1 LFLSLVKESFA
12 VHGSQKQN
20 QMQITRSVVP
30 AATLSLILAAPF
42 CVAAPEQPHVT
53 SEQVTRAVQELEKL
67 AQQKIEENAVPGLA
81 IAVVFQDKVVYA
93 KGFGVRD
100 VNTKA
105 RVDADTVFQLASVS
119 KPIGSTVV
127 AELVG
132 EGKINWD
139 SKLNALDPTFEMF
152 DPWVTREITV
162 RDMYAHRSG
171 LPDHAGDLLE
181 DLGFTRA
188 EILFRLRYQRPDSS
202 FRSHYAYTNFGM
214 TEGAVAAAKA
224 YGQEWEALCHEK
236 LYKPLGMTS
245 TSSRYVDFVARKN
258 KALGRVLVNGKW
270 EQKFKRDP
278 DAQSPTGGVS
288 SSVNDV
294 AKWIRLQLANGK
306 FDGKQIV
313 SEKPLAETHH
323 PHMLTGYNPFTN
335 MPTFYGL
342 GWNVSYDQQGRLR
355 LNHSGGFDLGAA
367 TFANLV
373 PAEQLGIIVLT
384 NGRPVGIAEALGTI
398 FLDIALYGKP
408 TQDWFPLYKQRF
420 ADPATT
426 GTVAGF
432 DYSKPPAS
440 PAPALKN
447 TAYLGKYANDF
458 FGEIAVIEKDG
469 GLAIVQG
476 PKNMTFAMKHYDR
489 DTFTYD
495 TIGENAV
502 GRTGITF
509 TIGPDGEATQ
519 VVVENLN
526 VRGEGT
532 FKRVSTSERTSQST
546 APAPVLGNFAD
557 LIDIGAGRK
566 IYLECRGSGS
576 PTVILESGYRND
588 ADIWSAQL
596 EAGMSPVFSQVARFT
611 RVCAYDRPG
620 TFLDPD
626 HLGRSTPAPM
636 PRTASDLVSDL
647 HALLQTARVPGPYV
661 FAAHSFGG
669 IFARLYASTYPNE
682 VVGMVLV
689 DALSEKART
698 GLTPEQW
705 KLYVD
710 FGFTK
715 PTPGLE
721 KYKDIETLDVN
732 ASLDQMEKADAA
744 EPLRPMPLFVLTQGQ
759 PFDLSP
765 WQPLPADFPGTLN
778 KAWHA
783 AQDAL
788 ATLAPNAKHKIAT
801 KSSHYIQVQEP
812 QLVIDAI
819 KQVVEAVRNPD
830 WVWLPDQAKRR
841 ML

>member
-1 LFLSLVKESFA
+1 MQIIRSAVLASILLLFL
-12 VHGSQKQN
+12 
-20 QMQITRSVVP
+20 
-30 AATLSLILAAPF
+30 LAAPL
-42 CVAAPEQPHVT
+42 CAAAAPQAHVT
-53 SEQVTRAVQELEKL
+53 SEQATRAVQELEKL
-67 AQQKIEENAVPGLA
+67 AQQKIQENAVPGLA

-105 RVDADTVFQLASVS
+105 PVDAGTVFQLASVS

-132 EGKINWD
+132 EGKISWD
-139 SKLNALDPTFEMF
+139 SKLHALDPTFEMF

-188 EILFRLRYQRPDSS
+188 EILFRLRYQHPGSS

-214 TEGAVAAAKA
+214 TEAAVAAVKP
-224 YGQEWEALCHEK
+224 YRLEWEDVCAQK

-245 TSSRYVDFVARKN
+245 TSSRYADFIARQN
-258 KALGRVLVNGKW
+258 KALGHVLVNEKW

-294 AKWIRLQLANGK
+294 AKWIRLQLADGK
-306 FDGKQIV
+306 FDGKQII
-313 SEKPLAETHH
+313 SEKPMAETHH
-323 PHMLTGYNPFTN
+323 PHMLTGYNPFTS

-367 TFANLV
+367 TFVNLV
-373 PAEQLGIIVLT
+373 PAEQLGIVVLT

-398 FLDIALYGKP
+398 FADIALYGKP

-420 ADPATT
+420 SDPATT

-432 DYSKPPAS
+432 DYSKPPAA

-447 TAYLGKYANDF
+447 GAYLGKYANDF
-458 FGEIAVIEKDG
+458 FGEIGIVEKDG
-469 GLAIVQG
+469 GLAIVEG
-476 PKNMTFAMKHYDR
+476 PKKLTFPLKHYDR
-489 DTFTYD
+489 DTFTYE
-495 TIGENAV
+495 TAGENAV
-502 GRTGITF
+502 GRSGVTF
-509 TIGPDGEATQ
+509 TIGPDGQATQ

-532 FKRVSTSERTSQST
+532 FKRVATPERTSQST
-546 APAPVLGNFAD
+546 APAPASDNFAG

-566 IYLECRGSGS
+566 MYLECSGSGS

-588 ADIWSAQL
+588 ADIWSTEL
-596 EAGMSPVFSQVARFT
+596 EPGMSTVFSQVAKFT

-620 TFLDPD
+620 TFLDAD
-626 HLGRSTPAPM
+626 HLGRSTPVPM
-636 PRTASDLVSDL
+636 PRMARDLVSDL
-647 HALLQTARVPGPYV
+647 HALLQAAHVAGPYV

-669 IFARLYASTYPNE
+669 IFARLYASTYPSE
-682 VVGMVLV
+682 IVGMVLV
-689 DALSEKART
+689 DALSEKVRT
-698 GLTPEQW
+698 SLTPEQW
-705 KLYVD
+705 KLYVN

-721 KYKDIETLDVN
+721 NYKDIETLDVN
-732 ASLDQMEKADAA
+732 ASLDQMEKAASA
-744 EPLRPMPLFVLTQGQ
+744 KPLRPMPLFVLTQGQ

-765 WQPLPADFPGTLN
+765 WQPLPSDFPGALN

-788 ATLAPNAKHKIAT
+788 ATLAPNAKHKIAS
-801 KSSHYIQVQEP
+801 KSSHYIQAQEP

-819 KQVVEAVRNPD
+819 KQVVEAVRNPAT
-830 WVWLPDQAKRR
+830 WTTAR
-841 ML
+841 

>member
-1 LFLSLVKESFA
+1 MT
-12 VHGSQKQN
+12 H
-20 QMQITRSVVP
+20 
-30 AATLSLILAAPF
+30 
-42 CVAAPEQPHVT
+42 
-53 SEQVTRAVQELEKL
+53 AVQEVEKL
-67 AQQKIEENAVPGLA
+67 AQKQIEQNAVPGLA

-105 RVDADTVFQLASVS
+105 PVDADTVFQLASVS

-132 EGKINWD
+132 EGKITWD

-181 DLGFTRA
+181 DIGFTRS

-214 TEGAVAAAKA
+214 TEGAVAAVKP
-224 YGQEWEALCHEK
+224 YRLEWEEACAQK

-245 TSSRYVDFVARKN
+245 TSSRYADFTARQN
-258 KALGRVLVNGKW
+258 KALGHVLVNGKW

-323 PHMLTGYNPFTN
+323 PHMLTGFNPFTD
-335 MPTFYGL
+335 MPSFYGL

-367 TFANLV
+367 TFVNLV
-373 PAEQLGIIVLT
+373 PAEQLGIVVLT
-384 NGRPVGIAEALGTI
+384 NGRPMGIPEALGTI
-398 FLDIALYGKP
+398 FSDIALYGKP

-420 ADPATT
+420 SDPATT
-426 GTVAGF
+426 GTVLGF

-447 TAYLGKYANDF
+447 GAYLGKYANDF
-458 FGEIAVIEKDG
+458 FGDIAIVEKDG
-469 GLAIVQG
+469 GLAIVEG
-476 PKNMTFAMKHYDR
+476 PKKLTFPLKHYDR

-495 TIGENAV
+495 TTGENAV
-502 GRTGITF
+502 GRSGVTF
-509 TIGPDGEATQ
+509 TIGPDGQATQ

-526 VRGEGT
+526 VHGEGT
-532 FKRVSTSERTSQST
+532 FKRVSTPEGTSQSS
-546 APAPVLGNFAD
+546 ASKPASDNFAG

-566 IYLECRGSGS
+566 MYLECSGSGS

-588 ADIWSAQL
+588 ADIWSTEL
-596 EAGMSPVFSQVARFT
+596 EPGMSPVFSQVARFT

-620 TFLDPD
+620 TFLDAD
-626 HLGRSTPAPM
+626 HLGRSTPVPM
-636 PRTASDLVSDL
+636 PRTARDLVSDL
-647 HALLQTARVPGPYV
+647 HALLQTAHVPGPYV

-669 IFARLYASTYPNE
+669 IFARLYASTYPSE

-689 DALSEKART
+689 DALSEKVRT

-705 KLYVD
+705 KLYVN

-732 ASLDQMEKADAA
+732 ASLDQMEKAASA

-765 WQPLPADFPGTLN
+765 WQPLPADFPGALN
-778 KAWHA
+778 KAWHT

-801 KSSHYIQVQEP
+801 KSSHYIQAQEP

-819 KQVVEAVRNPD
+819 KQVVEAVRNPAT
-830 WVWLPDQAKRR
+830 WTTTP
-841 ML
+841 

>member
-1 LFLSLVKESFA
+1 M
-12 VHGSQKQN
+12 H
-20 QMQITRSVVP
+20 
-30 AATLSLILAAPF
+30 
-42 CVAAPEQPHVT
+42 
-53 SEQVTRAVQELEKL
+53 AVQEVEKL
-67 AQQKIEENAVPGLA
+67 AQKQIDQNAVPGLA

-100 VNTKA
+100 INTRA
-105 RVDADTVFQLASVS
+105 PVDADTVFQLASVS

-132 EGKINWD
+132 EGKISWD

-152 DPWVTREITV
+152 DPWVTREITI
-162 RDMYAHRSG
+162 RDMYSHRSG

-188 EILFRLRYQRPDSS
+188 EILFRLRYQHPDSS

-214 TEGAVAAAKA
+214 TEGAVAAVKP
-224 YGQEWEALCHEK
+224 YRLEWEEACAQK

-245 TSSRYVDFVARKN
+245 TSSRYADFTARQN
-258 KALGRVLVNGKW
+258 KALGHVQVNGKW

-288 SSVNDV
+288 SSINDV

-306 FDGKQIV
+306 FDGRQIV

-323 PHMLTGYNPFTN
+323 PQMLTGFNPFTS
-335 MPTFYGL
+335 MPSFYGL

-367 TFANLV
+367 TFVNLV
-373 PAEQLGIIVLT
+373 PAEQLGIVVLT
-384 NGRPVGIAEALGTI
+384 NGRPMGIPEALGTI
-398 FLDIALYGKP
+398 FSDTALYGKP
-408 TQDWFPLYKQRF
+408 TQDWLPLYKQRF
-420 ADPATT
+420 SDPATT
-426 GTVAGF
+426 GTVLGF

-447 TAYLGKYANDF
+447 GAYLGNYANDF
-458 FGEIAVIEKDG
+458 FGDIAIVEKDG
-469 GLAIVQG
+469 GLAIVEG
-476 PKNMTFAMKHYDR
+476 PKKLTFPLKHYDR
-489 DTFTYD
+489 DIFTYD

-502 GRTGITF
+502 GRSGVTF
-509 TIGPDGEATQ
+509 TIGPDGHATQ

-526 VRGEGT
+526 AHDEGT
-532 FKRVSTSERTSQST
+532 FKRVSTPERMSQSS
-546 APAPVLGNFAD
+546 ASKPASNNFAD
-557 LIDIGAGRK
+557 LVDIGAGRK
-566 IYLECRGSGS
+566 MYLECAGSGS

-588 ADIWSAQL
+588 ADIWSTEL
-596 EAGMSPVFSQVARFT
+596 EPGMSPVFSQVARFT

-620 TFLDPD
+620 TFLDAD
-626 HLGRSTPAPM
+626 HLGRSRPVPM
-636 PRTASDLVSDL
+636 PRTARDLVSDL
-647 HALLQTARVPGPYV
+647 HALLQTAQVPGPYV

-669 IFARLYASTYPNE
+669 IFARLYASTYPKE

-689 DALSEKART
+689 DALSEKVRT

-705 KLYVD
+705 KLYVN

-732 ASLDQMEKADAA
+732 ASLDQMKKAANA

-765 WQPLPADFPGTLN
+765 WQPLPADFPGALN

-801 KSSHYIQVQEP
+801 KSSHYIQAQEP
-812 QLVIDAI
+812 ELVIDAI
-819 KQVVEAVRNPD
+819 KQVVEAIRNPD
-830 WVWLPDQAKRR
+830 TWTAAR
-841 ML
+841 